1 MGKNLKQSAIVA
13 IHHQFKEIYR
23 KKDWIDPLF
32 HNKIVNVLR
41 KSNSHKEFF

>member
-23 KKDWIDPLF
+23 KKDWI
-32 HNKIVNVLR
+32 
-41 KSNSHKEFF
+41 KEQKMKQWL